1 MSKLSHSSSTFI
13 SPTPVALKKFQRTI
27 WAHYDKHRRS
37 FPWREHITPY
47 RVVVSEIMLQ
57 QTQAPR
63 AIPRFESFIT
73 RFPDW
78 QCLAKA
84 PTAEVLSEWQGL
96 GYNRRAL
103 YLKKIAEAVTENSH
117 TKAPTPELPRT
128 VGELMSLP
136 GIGPNTAG
144 SILAFAWNIPHPFI
158 ETNIRTVFIHFF
170 FRKTKTAQE
179 KIPVKIN
186 DKDILI
192 LVEKTLPM
200 NSTTRSSYPDHPA
213 RSVRDWYYALMD
225 YGTMLK
231 RDLRAQKLVDP
242 SRHSKHYKKQSAFR
256 GSNRELRAAL
266 LRSILKA
273 SREKKVANG
282 KTAGKTTTN
291 LISEFTSKAHPHRTP
306 EAILKNL
313 AALEKEGFI
322 TEKTD
327 KNGTHYLPAK

>member
-1 MSKLSHSSSTFI
+1 MTKP
-13 SPTPVALKKFQRTI
+13 SPAALKKFQHTI
-27 WAHYDKHRRS
+27 WSHYEKHRRS

-63 AIPRFESFIT
+63 AIPRFESFIA

-78 QCLAKA
+78 QTLAKA
-84 PTAEVLSEWQGL
+84 STADILSEWQGL

-103 YLKKIAEAVTENSH
+103 YLKKIAETVMA
-117 TKAPTPELPRT
+117 KAEISSREIPRT
-128 VGELMSLP
+128 AEELIQLP

-144 SILAFAWNIPHPFI
+144 SVLAFAWNTPHPFI

-170 FRKTKTAQE
+170 FKNKK
-179 KIPVKIN
+179 KIS
-186 DKDILI
+186 DKDILT
-192 LVEKTLPM
+192 LVEKTLPKHPPA
-200 NSTTRSSYPDHPA
+200 SPD

-231 RDLRAQKLVDP
+231 RDLRAQKLIDP
-242 SRHSKHYKKQSAFR
+242 SHHSKHYKKQSSFK

-266 LRSILKA
+266 LRSILKK
-273 SREKKVANG
+273 SGV
-282 KTAGKTTTN
+282 TATD

-306 EAILKNL
+306 EIILKNL
-313 AALEKEGFI
+313 ATLGKEGFI
-322 TEKTD
+322 SKT
-327 KNGTHYLPAK
+327 GAQYFSAK

>member
-1 MSKLSHSSSTFI
+1 MSKRLLSPPSST
-13 SPTPVALKKFQRTI
+13 SPSPAVLKKFQRTI
-27 WAHYDKHRRS
+27 WTYYDKHRRS

-63 AIPRFESFIT
+63 AIPRFQSFIA

-78 QCLAKA
+78 QTLAKA
-84 PTAEVLSEWQGL
+84 STADVLAEWQGL

-103 YLKKIAEAVTENSH
+103 YLKKIAETVIQ
-117 TKAPTPELPRT
+117 TKSKQEIPCTAA
-128 VGELMSLP
+128 ELMSLP

-144 SILAFAWNIPHPFI
+144 SILAFAWNIAHPFI

-170 FRKTKTAQE
+170 FKKSNASAVSQQ
-179 KIPVKIN
+179 KIS
-186 DKDILI
+186 DKDILA
-192 LVEKTLPM
+192 LVEKTLP
-200 NSTTRSSYPDHPA
+200 NNLQTSSSHSEHPD

-231 RDLRAQKLVDP
+231 RDHRAQKLIDP
-242 SRHSKHYKKQSAFR
+242 SRHSKHYKKQSAFK

-266 LRSILKA
+266 LRSILQA
-273 SREKKVANG
+273 SREKKGG
-282 KTAGKTTTN
+282 KGTTAAL
-291 LISEFTSKAHPHRTP
+291 LISEFTSKTHPHRTP

-313 AALEKEGFI
+313 IALEREGFI
-322 TEKTD
+322 SKT
-327 KNGTHYLPAK
+327 GAQYFPAK